1 MTPEELERWNKGQ
14 KVWRPTGEKIV
25 ERVKDPSKMTAEEL
39 EQYNAGK
46 KVYRTTNKNKQTEVY
61 RMDTVDDARDLV
73 RDKNNAKEMA
83 YANYANDL
91 KAMANE
97 ARKEARSIKSYPVS
111 QSAKETYAEEVES
124 LNRKLRVAQSNA
136 PRERQAQVIA
146 NSVVSEKFASNPD
159 MDYEHRQRERSRAL
173 TQARAEVGAKKE
185 PVVITDKEWEAIQA
199 GAISFTKLTQI
210 LNNTD
215 QEAFKKRATP
225 RMTSSGLSSSQIS
238 LIEAMSR
245 SGMYTQKEIADRL
258 GVSTSTVSSV
268 LRNK

>member
-1 MTPEELERWNKGQ
+1 MTADELERWNKGQ
-14 KVWRPTGEKIV
+14 KVWRSTNEKIV
-25 ERVKDPSKMTAEEL
+25 ERITDPRKMTPEEL
-39 EQYNAGK
+39 TQYNAGK

-73 RDKNNAKEMA
+73 RDKSNAKEMA
-83 YANYANDL
+83 YADYANVL
-91 KAMANE
+91 KDMANM
-97 ARKEARSIKSYPVS
+97 ARKEARSIKPYPIS

-146 NSVVSEKFASNPD
+146 NSKVSEKFASNPD

-173 TQARAEVGAKKE
+173 TQARAEVGAKKD

-199 GAISFTKLTQI
+199 NAISFTKLTQI

-215 QEAFKKRATP
+215 QEAFKQRATP
-225 RMTSSGLSSSQIS
+225 RISTGLSSSQLS
-238 LIEAMSR
+238 LIEAMYS
-245 SGMYTQKEIADRL
+245 SGMYTKKEIADRL
-258 GVSTSTVSSV
+258 GISTSAVSSA
-268 LRNK
+268 LRNE